1 MLCRLY
7 CENGPYRL
15 FFYAGDRDEPPH
27 VHVERDKEI
36 AKFWLDP
43 VRLQKSGGFSRTE
56 LNRIQKL
63 VKENREDLLR
73 SWNEYFNG

>member
-1 MLCRLY
+1 MPTVLR
-7 CENGPYRL
+7 NGPYRL

-27 VHVERDKEI
+27 VHVERDKNI

-43 VRLQKSGGFSRTE
+43 VRLQNSGGFSRTE

-63 VKENREDLLR
+63 VDENREDLLR